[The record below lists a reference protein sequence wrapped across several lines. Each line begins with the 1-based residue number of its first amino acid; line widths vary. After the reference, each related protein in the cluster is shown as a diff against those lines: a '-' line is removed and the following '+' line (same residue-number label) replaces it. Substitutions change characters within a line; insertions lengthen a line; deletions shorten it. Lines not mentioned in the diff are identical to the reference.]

1 MLDEVVVTPLKRAEI
16 AGVNDAITR
25 GLLLKCAVISIY
37 CVARG
42 WESVIAY
49 KEEMSFIY
57 VLIKYFGFF
66 SMYIYVF
73 RLACCFMSS
82 DYPPHTTF
90 RGRVTLLTIISLM
103 VNVSMFCIC
112 YKWQRWESFSLTLGV
127 FIAAL
132 SLVQLIYG
140 LDGLGASFVSGTATF
155 GSAWGINGL
164 YFDSC
169 TPGLIGT
176 FILYLVIINV
186 LYTRVIYDDKV
197 KSLEKNLVALIK
209 IDMER

>member
-49 KEEMSFIY
+49 KEEMN
-57 VLIKYFGFF
+57 
-66 SMYIYVF
+66 
-73 RLACCFMSS
+73 
-82 DYPPHTTF
+82 YPPHTTF